1 MAQGEYTANIV
12 QTTGSAA
19 FSGAAT
25 GASIGALGGPIGVAG
40 GAIIGGLLGLGKGLM
55 ENKAAKERAAKVNK
69 QKERLK
75 QRKKEI
81 EGELTQVPDLI
92 EQQKNL
98 QEEQLEYQS
107 SSLIENFIEQ
117 TVGNIKNME
126 ATKAKTGLTSSDVD
140 AQITSAEEQSAKSF
154 KQVTDDLQRKKE
166 SLEYQTEAEKA
177 SRVQGLIGDLY
188 DLDTTIEGL

>member
-1 MAQGEYTANIV
+1 MAQGEYTSNVASGV
-12 QTTGSAA
+12 FGGVV
-19 FSGAAT
+19 SGAAM
-25 GASIGALGGPIGVAG
+25 GGPFAVP
-40 GAIIGGLLGLGKGLM
+40 GAVIGGLVGLGKSLI

-69 QKERLK
+69 QKKKLK

-98 QEEQLEYQS
+98 QEEQLEYES
-107 SSLIENFIEQ
+107 GSLIENFIEQ

-126 ATKAKTGLTSSDVD
+126 ATKARTGLTSSDVD
-140 AQITSAEEQSAKSF
+140 TQITSAEEQSAKSF
-154 KQVTDDLQRKKE
+154 KQVTDDLKRKKE
-166 SLEYQTEAEKA
+166 SLEYATEAEKA